1 MKTKKQLLKEEYMR
15 NRRRIQKFLQRQ
27 RKAGVD
33 TSGFEMP
40 AIPKR
45 ITQGSINRLEKLTPK
60 VLKEKIKKP
69 KQEKIKLPEPEKS
82 EYEPS
87 DIETR
92 DIIDVLREAER
103 KPKKTPQDLG
113 LDKTTDAQIVI
124 NNFKDQVMQIPE
136 RWHSV
141 LLEFLDEAIRHTS
154 EEDVAEALDK
164 MPRRVRDFLSRW
176 GSEFDFIGFSSEFIQ
191 YLPIT
196 DGQKS
201 FMEDV
206 AEEIWH
212 NDLYNLK
219 E

>member
-60 VLKEKIKKP
+60 ALKEKIKKP
-69 KQEKIKLPEPEKS
+69 KQEKIKLPEPETDQ
-82 EYEPS
+82 YEPS
-87 DIETR
+87 DVESS
-92 DIIDVLREAER
+92 DIMDILKEAAKQREI
-103 KPKKTPQDLG
+103 KPNEPKLDKKT
-113 LDKTTDAQIVI
+113 DAKVVI
-124 NNFKDQVMQIPE
+124 NDFKDQVMQIPE

-154 EEDVAEALDK
+154 EEDVAHALDK

-196 DGQKS
+196 DYQKS